1 MKKKTILEKI
11 NSLDN
16 AIKGSICEIKR
27 LCGKKNCICFKTKT
41 PHKSQFL
48 SYKYQGK
55 TKMIPITID
64 QIPQLKTQIKNYKE
78 LKQAIDELANINAD
92 ILRKEKE
99 Y

>member
-1 MKKKTILEKI
+1 
-11 NSLDN
+11 
-16 AIKGSICEIKR
+16 
-27 LCGKKNCICFKTKT
+27 
-41 PHKSQFL
+41 
-48 SYKYQGK
+48 
-55 TKMIPITID
+55 MIPITID